1 MENAKL
7 KGKIKEKFG
16 TQARFAEALGK
27 DQSTISQKLA
37 GKTDWTASEIK
48 ESCTECPLS
57 FNDGGPIR
65 RCGISD
71 RFFSPAE
78 WDISPTQRWQAF
90 ADETRRADP

>member
-1 MENAKL
+1 MSTHEHTPDEL
-7 KGKIKEKFG
+7 EH
-16 TQARFAEALGK
+16 ALRV
-27 DQSTISQKLA
+27 IR
-37 GKTDWTASEIK
+37 SECRTHP

-65 RCGISD
+65 RCGIND
-71 RFFSPAE
+71 RFFTPAE